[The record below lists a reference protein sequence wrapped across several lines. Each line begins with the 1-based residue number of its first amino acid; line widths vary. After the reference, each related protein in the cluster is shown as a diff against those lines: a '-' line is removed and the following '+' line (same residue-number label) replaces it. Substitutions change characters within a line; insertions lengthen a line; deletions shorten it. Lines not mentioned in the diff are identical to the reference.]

1 MFVDRFG
8 RQALG
13 TLALALILAGCGG
26 GGGGGDAGSGSGDSS
41 KAQVSAQLAPACSG
55 ASCAA
60 VDATTY
66 AGQGVGVWSYANTT
80 GSEQQIAVKLHN
92 LAARPVTLIYAN
104 TGNAAVAMPALTLTP
119 LAQTK
124 AQQSS
129 GEDPSDPQ
137 LVNQIPE
144 RVRLFEP
151 RLAPQQGSATAMPLR
166 SAAAPQAVGS
176 QRSWF
181 IDANGP
187 AIESRTATLRR
198 QASVPT
204 PAGSRT
210 INLWLE
216 NAEYDPGKVDDTM
229 LDTVMQRFTNGPNA
243 IHTLVTGL
251 AGQPWGP
258 HSHSNLIDPDQAI
271 DIVLV
276 NFVPDGRPYGLQGYF
291 WSLNDFKADPNDAWL
306 KYSNQSLSFYIDA
319 ETLYLGR
326 DGIATQTSTLAHE
339 FIHMINFYQRSVLQ
353 GTQYRFDTF
362 LEEMTAL
369 MAEDVLAERITPGSN
384 PVRDS
389 RIPSWLSRPGFN
401 CDLAAWTG
409 SGSSPCFGYNIVG
422 SLGAYLLRQHG
433 IGFYQQ
439 LLHNFSS
446 TDSLQVLG
454 HAVGQASGTSLPVTL
469 QRWGADIAL
478 LPSTAPAGYGW
489 PARSE
494 QGFTLSAIDG
504 QAYAGIRSMP
514 TTVPPQLMARGYFPF
529 VRQPDAQGIYQEQ
542 LRVPAGTT
550 LTAIVQ

>member
-13 TLALALILAGCGG
+13 TLALALTLAGCGG
-26 GGGGGDAGSGSGDSS
+26 GGGDGGGGGGDSS
-41 KAQVSAQLAPACSG
+41 KAQVSAQLAPACAG

-80 GSEQQIAVKLHN
+80 QGEQQLAVKLNN
-92 LAARPVTLIYAN
+92 LAARPVTLIYTN
-104 TGNAAVAMPALTLTP
+104 TGDASVAMPALTLTP
-119 LAQTK
+119 QAQTK
-124 AQQSS
+124 ALQSTSEAPS
-129 GEDPSDPQ
+129 GSPQ
-137 LVNQIPE
+137 VNQIPE
-144 RVRLFEP
+144 RVRNFKP
-151 RLAPQQGSATAMPLR
+151 SLAPQQGSAAIQPLR
-166 SAAAPQAVGS
+166 AAAAPQAVGS

-198 QASVPT
+198 QTGLAT
-204 PAGSRT
+204 PSGSRT

-216 NAEYDPGKVDDTM
+216 NSEYDPGKVSDAM
-229 LDTVMQRFTNGPNA
+229 LDTVMQRFTNGPDA

-258 HSHSNLIDPDQAI
+258 HNRSNLLDPDQAI

-276 NFVPDGRPYGLQGYF
+276 NFVPDGRPYGLLGYF
-291 WSLNDFKADPNDAWL
+291 WSLNDFKADPSDAQL
-306 KYSNQSLSFYIDA
+306 KYSNQSLSFYIDT

-326 DGIATQTSTLAHE
+326 NGIATQISTLAHE

-353 GTQYRFDTF
+353 GTQYQFDTF

-369 MAEDVLAERITPGSN
+369 MVEDVLAERIAPGSN
-384 PVRDS
+384 PMRDS

-401 CDLAAWTG
+401 CDLAAWNG
-409 SGSSPCFGYNIVG
+409 SGSSPCFGYNIAG

-433 IGFYQQ
+433 IGFYRQ
-439 LLHNFSS
+439 LLRNSSS
-446 TDSLQVLG
+446 TDSLQMLG
-454 HAVGQASGTSLPVTL
+454 NAIGQAAGTSLPATL

-504 QAYAGIRSMP
+504 QTYANIRHLP
-514 TTVPPQLMARGYFPF
+514 TTVPPQLMARGHFPF
-529 VRQPDAQGIYQEQ
+529 VRQPDAQGTYQEQ